1 MSAEQDAGKSGK
13 KLAAL
18 LGLGSIILF
27 GGGYIAFSKLSGS
40 NSDMQSAVNI
50 NSAASGGTRSVTETP
65 HYRELLR
72 ADNERGAAA
81 AARNNQTFIA
91 SLPQGLDIPDTPE
104 KQQQPAA
111 KPENYAHRQASGTP
125 QEDRAASEKRM
136 ERLQKLIVRIKDQHP
151 AGSTPTIATAMWNK
165 FPAETTGQNG
175 TQQFALQNASLST
188 PVAEKGI
195 QLIPALTRIPA
206 YIDTAVDSDNPSSK
220 VIATIPAGPWA
231 GATLFSPGVKLV
243 GNGVEIH
250 FDRMSWNGMDLKVN
264 AYAQREDNLM
274 SSVASNVNT
283 RWFKHI
289 ILPSVLGGVGSIGTL
304 YKDANTQ
311 VIQGNY
317 GTVTGRVG
325 MPSGEAVAGVIAG
338 GMAERGSQILTRQ
351 AESEPYK
358 QVEVYQH
365 EVVSILFVDPVMTND
380 ARSSSLS
387 SGISP
392 SVNRTS
398 QAEQRSQARMQ
409 TAMEQRK
416 AVMQRRYD
424 EQPET
429 P

>member
-91 SLPQGLDIPDTPE
+91 SLPQGLDIPDTQE

-151 AGSTPTIATAMWNK
+151 AGSTPTIATTMWNNFSGK
-165 FPAETTGQNG
+165 NNRAEWYAAIRIKECQPVHACSRKRDTTD
-175 TQQFALQNASLST
+175 TCSD
-188 PVAEKGI
+188 
-195 QLIPALTRIPA
+195 RIPA

-424 EQPET
+424 
-429 P
+429 

>member
-151 AGSTPTIATAMWNK
+151 AGSTPTIATTMWNK
-165 FPAETTGQNG
+165 SPAETTGQNG

-195 QLIPALTRIPA
+195 QLIPALTRIPEPELTTPGRCICCRQNVRHRFRLDDSWPLRQLTDTISDTRVRLNKA
-206 YIDTAVDSDNPSSK
+206 TEHLVKLIRRGEPVATGEKEKYNTAVK
-220 VIATIPAGPWA
+220 A
-231 GATLFSPGVKLV
+231 
-243 GNGVEIH
+243 
-250 FDRMSWNGMDLKVN
+250 
-264 AYAQREDNLM
+264 
-274 SSVASNVNT
+274 
-283 RWFKHI
+283 
-289 ILPSVLGGVGSIGTL
+289 
-304 YKDANTQ
+304 
-311 VIQGNY
+311 
-317 GTVTGRVG
+317 
-325 MPSGEAVAGVIAG
+325 
-338 GMAERGSQILTRQ
+338 AERALEQ
-351 AESEPYK
+351 ARLSARRLSLRHVQKAEITSTELLSEKEQELFHEDGPPYSLCAFCHAWHSLNGYAAAQGVMVWLSPLYWQMVIRK
-358 QVEVYQH
+358 NSFM
-365 EVVSILFVDPVMTND
+365 VVNDLNGGLLSPRKHLSNSIL
-380 ARSSSLS
+380 SSPICS
-387 SGISP
+387 SMLQLQDDVSWP
-392 SVNRTS
+392 SWVNL
-398 QAEQRSQARMQ
+398 
-409 TAMEQRK
+409 
-416 AVMQRRYD
+416 
-424 EQPET
+424 
-429 P
+429 

>member
-1 MSAEQDAGKSGK
+1 
-13 KLAAL
+13 
-18 LGLGSIILF
+18 
-27 GGGYIAFSKLSGS
+27 
-40 NSDMQSAVNI
+40 
-50 NSAASGGTRSVTETP
+50 
-65 HYRELLR
+65 
-72 ADNERGAAA
+72 
-81 AARNNQTFIA
+81 
-91 SLPQGLDIPDTPE
+91 
-104 KQQQPAA
+104 
-111 KPENYAHRQASGTP
+111 
-125 QEDRAASEKRM
+125 
-136 ERLQKLIVRIKDQHP
+136 
-151 AGSTPTIATAMWNK
+151 
-165 FPAETTGQNG
+165 
-175 TQQFALQNASLST
+175 
-188 PVAEKGI
+188 
-195 QLIPALTRIPA
+195 
-206 YIDTAVDSDNPSSK
+206 
-220 VIATIPAGPWA
+220 
-231 GATLFSPGVKLV
+231 
-243 GNGVEIH
+243 
-250 FDRMSWNGMDLKVN
+250 
-264 AYAQREDNLM
+264 
-274 SSVASNVNT
+274 
-283 RWFKHI
+283 
-289 ILPSVLGGVGSIGTL
+289 
-304 YKDANTQ
+304 

-398 QAEQRSQARMQ
+398 QTEQRSQARMQ

>member
-13 KLAAL
+13 KLATL
-18 LGLGSIILF
+18 LVLGGIILS
-27 GGGYIAFSKLSGS
+27 GGGYILFTLLSDSDS
-40 NSDMQSAVNI
+40 NMQSVVNI
-50 NSAASGGTRSVTETP
+50 NSATNGGVRSINETP

-91 SLPQGLDIPDTPE
+91 SLPQGLDGSPSRG
-104 KQQQPAA
+104 KQQETADTT
-111 KPENYAHRQASGTP
+111 ETHSNRQDTGTP
-125 QEDRAASEKRM
+125 QEDRVVSEKRM
-136 ERLQKLIVRIKDQHP
+136 ERLQKLITRISAQHP
-151 AGSTPTIATAMWNK
+151 AGGTPTTAAAMWNK
-165 FPAETTGQNG
+165 PQSDMTAQNG
-175 TQQFALQNASLST
+175 TRQFALQNASLST
-188 PVAEKGI
+188 PAAEKGI

-206 YIDTAVDSDNPSSK
+206 YIDTAVDSDNPSSR
-220 VIATIPAGPWA
+220 VIATIPSGPWA
-231 GATLFSPGVKLV
+231 GAKLFSPGVKLV

-250 FDRMSWNGMDLKVN
+250 FDRMSWNGMNLKVN

-289 ILPSVLGGVGSIGTL
+289 VLPSVLGGVGDIGTL

-325 MPSGEAVAGVIAG
+325 MPDGEAVAGVIAG
-338 GMAERGSQILTRQ
+338 GIAEKGSQILTRQ

-380 ARSSSLS
+380 AGSSSLS
-387 SGISP
+387 SDISP

-398 QAEQRSQARMQ
+398 YAGQRSQARVQ
-409 TAMEQRK
+409 AAMEQRK